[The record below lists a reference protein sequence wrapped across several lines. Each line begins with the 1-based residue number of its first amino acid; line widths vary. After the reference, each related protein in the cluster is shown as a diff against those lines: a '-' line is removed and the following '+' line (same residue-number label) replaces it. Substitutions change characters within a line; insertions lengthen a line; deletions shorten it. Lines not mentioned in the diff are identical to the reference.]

1 MKWHAYALKKFIGYK
16 LKKTF
21 SIIVCMSV
29 SDNSSKVCQLLE
41 AYWTIRSR
49 PFYSLIHRFSKATW
63 FPRMTIYICVLV
75 EICHSSQEFFAGM
88 WDFDGFGIAIASST
102 MILKN
107 FGQLFL

>member
-29 SDNSSKVCQLLE
+29 SDNSSIVCQLLE

-49 PFYSLIHRFSKATW
+49 PFYSLTHRFSKAAW

-75 EICHSSQEFFAGM
+75 EICHSSRN
-88 WDFDGFGIAIASST
+88 FDGFGIAIASST